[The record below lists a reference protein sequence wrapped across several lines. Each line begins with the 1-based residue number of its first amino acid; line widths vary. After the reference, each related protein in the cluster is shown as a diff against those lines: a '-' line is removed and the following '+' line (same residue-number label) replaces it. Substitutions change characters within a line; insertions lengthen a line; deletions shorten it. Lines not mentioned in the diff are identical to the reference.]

1 MTHNQIEY
9 WNLQETQRHNLA
21 GEGETKRHNVAGETE
36 TNRHNVA
43 TETVEIGKLNE
54 TVRHNTVTER
64 ESERHNRESENIGY
78 GQLNESIR
86 HNTVTESIQRMDAQ
100 TRADQLAESVRHN
113 KAAESID
120 RLGVTSGAIG
130 NVTKAASE
138 WISTPKRTTVTTTTK
153 NKNSKGSK
161 SETEK
166 TRKVVTTG
174 GGIAAGIKS
183 AAKRFSNFDP
193 LLVPKTIFERN
204 TIKPNSKKGTYSA

>member
-86 HNTVTESIQRMDAQ
+86 HNTVTEGIQRMDAQ
-100 TRADQLAESVRHN
+100 TRANQLAESVRHN

-120 RLGVTSGAIG
+120 RLGVTSGAIRD
-130 NVTKAASE
+130 TSKAASE
-138 WISTPKRTTVTTTTK
+138 WISTPTIRTVTTK
-153 NKNSKGSK
+153 SKNSKGSK
-161 SETEK
+161 TKYDK
-166 TRKVVTTG
+166 TKKVVPVG
-174 GGIAAGIKS
+174 GGITAGVKS
-183 AAKRFSNFDP
+183 AVKRFTNFDP